1 MSEGEVALPRQD
13 AKVIGLVGLAHASS
27 HFYHLT
33 LPALFPV
40 LKDAFEV
47 SYTALGLTLTVFFS
61 VSGFA
66 QVAAGFAVDH
76 WGPPRVLAAG
86 VALLGISAILAGLAP
101 AFWVLFPIAVLAGIG
116 NAVFHPAD
124 LAILTHR
131 VTPTRMARA
140 YSLHTVMG
148 TLGWAASPVTMIL
161 LSERF
166 GWRAALIAVGLVFVA
181 LAAALVLEHRA
192 LRAPVHRTPAGER
205 LNWQLLLAPAIVASF
220 AFFALLALALS
231 GTQTFMPTLLPLAQ
245 EISYPL
251 AATATTVYLVASAVG
266 SLAGGVLADRTS
278 QHERVVA
285 AGLFGAGA
293 LTLVVGFVPMSLPA
307 LFAVI
312 VLLGVLTGLTVPS
325 RDMLVRG
332 ATPPGATG
340 KVFGFVYSG
349 LDLGSVL
356 APLAIG
362 AMLDGGTPR
371 AAFAFM
377 AAALMAT
384 IASAQFV
391 KGPGRSTGTHRA
403 GVRGEPS
410 GLQGSSG
417 AGPLPS
423 PDPGE

>member
-1 MSEGEVALPRQD
+1 MTEGATARPRQD

-40 LKDAFEV
+40 LKDTFEV
-47 SYTALGLTLTVFFS
+47 SYTELGLTLTVFFS

-86 VALLGISAILAGLAP
+86 VALLGFAAILAGFAP
-101 AFWVLFPIAVLAGIG
+101 AFWALFPVAVLAGVG

-131 VTPTRMARA
+131 VTPTRMAKA
-140 YSLHTVMG
+140 YSVHTVMG

-161 LSERF
+161 LSESL
-166 GWRAALIAVGLVFVA
+166 GWRATLITVGLVFLT
-181 LAAALVLEHRA
+181 LAAALAVEHRA
-192 LRAPVHRTPAGER
+192 LDAPVHRTPAEER
-205 LNWQLLLAPAIVASF
+205 LPWRSLLTPAILASF
-220 AFFALLALALS
+220 VFFALLALALA
-231 GTQTFMPTLLPLAQ
+231 GTQNFMPTLLPLTQ

-251 AATATTVYLVASAVG
+251 AATATTFYLVASAIG

-285 AGLFGAGA
+285 AGLLGAGA
-293 LTLVVGFVPMSLPA
+293 LTLVVGFVPMSLLA

-312 VLLGVLTGLTVPS
+312 VLLGALTGFTVPS

-362 AMLDGGTPR
+362 AMLDGGTPPV
-371 AAFAFM
+371 ADI
-377 AAALMAT
+377 T
-384 IASAQFV
+384 PVGCTV
-391 KGPGRSTGTHRA
+391 KWKG
-403 GVRGEPS
+403 
-410 GLQGSSG
+410 
-417 AGPLPS
+417 
-423 PDPGE
+423 